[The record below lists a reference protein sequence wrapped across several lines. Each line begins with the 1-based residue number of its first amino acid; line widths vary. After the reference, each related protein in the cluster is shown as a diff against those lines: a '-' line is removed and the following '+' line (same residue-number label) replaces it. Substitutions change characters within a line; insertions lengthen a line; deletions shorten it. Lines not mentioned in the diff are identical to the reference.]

1 MANIPKIPNNFVI
14 FGAIAAA
21 ALVIPGTLG
30 PLLFQEA
37 QAQRGQDQA
46 IGRVQQT
53 AEGVVAANVNVG
65 ANVAVDVSENNVAAC
80 VIVSECPIDQS

>member
-37 QAQRGQDQA
+37 QADLDLAQD
-46 IGRVQQT
+46 RVEQT
-53 AEGVVAANVNVG
+53 AEGVVAANVNAQVG
-65 ANVAVDVSENNVAAC
+65 VEVSDNQVAVCVVAEC
-80 VIVSECPIDQS
+80 VQED

>member
-1 MANIPKIPNNFVI
+1 MAKIPNNLVI
-14 FGAIAAA
+14 FGAVAAA

-30 PLLFQEA
+30 PLLFQQAEA
-37 QAQRGQDQA
+37 QIDQA
-46 IGRVQQT
+46 IDRVQQT

-80 VIVSECPIDQS
+80 VIVSECPVEQN